1 MNYYMIQKTVKDFG
15 PIAMKFIAANKD
27 TIIKI
32 LPYGACAGLRG
43 YGAYKSNE
51 QKEKDRLYQKHI
63 EKADA
68 IISDLEKKAE
78 KVDKLETINEVLVD
92 ALVKYKHTEFAEA

>member
-1 MNYYMIQKTVKDFG
+1 M
-15 PIAMKFIAANKD
+15 
-27 TIIKI
+27 
-32 LPYGACAGLRG
+32 
-43 YGAYKSNE
+43 
-51 QKEKDRLYQKHI
+51 YQKHI

>member
-1 MNYYMIQKTVKDFG
+1 MNYYMIQKTVKDLG
-15 PIAMKFIAANKD
+15 PTAMKFIAANKD

-32 LPYGACAGLRG
+32 LPYGACAGLLG

-78 KVDKLETINEVLVD
+78 KVDKLEIINEVLVD
-92 ALVKYKHTEFAEA
+92 TLAKYKRSELAEV